1 MILSFLGFF
10 ENNKK
15 EFTDNEKKLIL
26 KLNSSKS
33 FEKNIDIALDI
44 LEIFDS
50 DLKNKYLKFY
60 DIALEND
67 WGIVT

>member
-1 MILSFLGFF
+1 MSFF
-10 ENNKK
+10 ENNK
-15 EFTDNEKKLIL
+15 EFTDKKKINF
-26 KLNSSKS
+26 KLNSSNS

-50 DLKNKYLKFY
+50 DLKNKCLKFY

-67 WGIVT
+67 WGIVIV

>member
-1 MILSFLGFF
+1 M
-10 ENNKK
+10 
-15 EFTDNEKKLIL
+15 
-26 KLNSSKS
+26 
-33 FEKNIDIALDI
+33 DIALDI
-44 LEIFDS
+44 LEIFDR